1 MSNNRIDPLEAI
13 NNAQKDI
20 IEILDDLKVTLGVE
34 VPTKTRSFK
43 TGSITASDKA
53 KIVRLC
59 KTGYSTHQIAE
70 RFTNYSVM
78 QISAIKAHVTMGT
91 Y

>member
-1 MSNNRIDPLEAI
+1 MSSKIDPIEAI
-13 NNAQKDI
+13 ENAQKDI
-20 IEILDDLKVTLGVE
+20 IDILTDLKVTLGLE
-34 VPTKTRSFK
+34 VSTKTKSFK
-43 TGSITASDKA
+43 TGSISASDKA

-59 KTGYSTHQIAE
+59 KTGYSTHQIAD
-70 RFTNYSVM
+70 RFKDYSVM

>member
-1 MSNNRIDPLEAI
+1 MPSKIDPVEAI

-20 IEILDDLKVTLGVE
+20 IDILTDLKITLGIE
-34 VPTKTRSFK
+34 LPTKTKSFK
-43 TGSITASDKA
+43 TGSITAADKA

-70 RFTNYSVM
+70 RFTEYSVM
-78 QISAIKAHVTMGT
+78 QISAIKAHITMGT